1 MAFKVQ
7 RELENGE
14 LLDVATHGDREG
26 AEALVR
32 ALKEHW
38 PGVYL
43 IKEIE
48 SDELAWPS

>member
-7 RELENGE
+7 RELDNGE
-14 LLDVATHGDREG
+14 LLDVATHGDMEK

-38 PGVYL
+38 PGAYL

-48 SDELAWPS
+48 KEESE

>member
-14 LLDVATHGDREG
+14 LLDVSTHDDLEK

-38 PGVYL
+38 PGIYVVR
-43 IKEIE
+43 E
-48 SDELAWPS
+48 SDEEDRV

>member
-1 MAFKVQ
+1 MAFKVF
-7 RELENGE
+7 RELDNGE
-14 LLDVATHGDREG
+14 LLDVATHRDMEK
-26 AEALVR
+26 AEALVQ

-48 SDELAWPS
+48 NDESE